1 LEHQEAY
8 IRQLE
13 KDVAYLKEQNASM
26 LGMFEMTTAYLEQ
39 TRQDLK
45 QSEQRLIRVNKHL
58 TDSIQ
63 YAKHIQEA
71 FVVDHKIL
79 QRWLPNSFILQRPKD
94 IVSGD
99 FVWMAEQKNTFY
111 IGLGDCTGHG
121 VPGAML
127 SVFVISMLNQL
138 IQEQSACN
146 PSGLLAA
153 LDFRMQE
160 MLNRYTIRRDSV
172 EIALISYDPQTSALH
187 FSGAKRPLLHIRE
200 GVPMLYKGAKFM
212 MGSTMTQ
219 LEPLKNTRINLLPGD
234 TVYLFSDGFTDQF
247 GGENAARYSSKK
259 LIQSLTELSK
269 APIRDQYPLLLDELL
284 RWQGTHTQIDDIL
297 VLGFQI

>member
-1 LEHQEAY
+1 MEQEAY

-13 KDVAYLKEQNASM
+13 KEIAYLKEQSSSM
-26 LGMFEMTTAYLEQ
+26 MSMFEMTTSYLEQ
-39 TRQDLK
+39 TKNDLK
-45 QSEQRLIRVNKHL
+45 QSEHRLLRANKHL

-79 QRWLPNSFILQRPKD
+79 QRWLPGSFVLQRPKD

-99 FVWMAEQKNTFY
+99 FVWMAEQKEALY

-127 SVFVISMLNQL
+127 SIFVISMLNQL
-138 IQEQSACN
+138 IQEHSSCN

-153 LDFRMQE
+153 LDVRMQE
-160 MLNRYTIRRDSV
+160 MLNRYTVRRDSV
-172 EIALISYDPQTSALH
+172 ELGLVSYDPKTSSLR
-187 FSGAKRPLLHIRE
+187 FSGAKRPLLHIRD
-200 GVPMLYKGAKFM
+200 GAPTLYKGAKFM

-219 LEPLKNTRINLLPGD
+219 LEALKNDQISLLPGD

-247 GGENAARYSSKK
+247 GGEHAARYGSKR
-259 LIQSLTELSK
+259 LIQYLTELSHT
-269 APIRDQYPLLLDELL
+269 PIRDQYPLLLDELL
-284 RWQGTHTQIDDIL
+284 CWQGTHTQIDDIL